1 MANANLVAGRTNGA
15 NKLVGQSIARL
26 RPFDEVLLSPILHP
40 PLTISYGQEA
50 LKGVTA
56 TKLLTGPTASAYSI
70 LAKTA
75 ARLSDN
81 GRRTVAHHRG
91 GKHLTSRIG
100 SAALIPNPALK
111 PFEVLVGEWQTTGS
125 HPDLPDSTL
134 HGRTSFD
141 WLEGGAYLI
150 MHSEIDDP
158 NFPSGV
164 AIFGSDDVA
173 KKYSMLY
180 FDERGISRKFEVTMA
195 GNQLKWWRDEPSFS
209 QRFTIAIEDD
219 GNKMVGKGEMSRE
232 GAAWEKDLAL
242 TFVRL
247 S

>member
-1 MANANLVAGRTNGA
+1 MADDACGDVP
-15 NKLVGQSIARL
+15 IRL
-26 RPFDEVLLSPILHP
+26 HR
-40 PLTISYGQEA
+40 A
-50 LKGVTA
+50 
-56 TKLLTGPTASAYSI
+56 TASAYSI

-81 GRRTVAHHRG
+81 GRRTVAHHPG

-158 NFPSGV
+158 NVPSGV

-180 FDERGISRKFEVTMA
+180 FDERGISRKYEVTMT
-195 GNQLKWWRDEPSFS
+195 GNQLQWWRDEPSFS